1 MTIGSHQQSIGK
13 SQVHLT
19 PRWIL
24 DRLGRFGLDPC
35 AATVRPWDIADRNL
49 VEADDGLNADWGTDE
64 VFLNPPFDRRQVGR
78 WIEKLA
84 AHGKGVALLH
94 ARTETAWFAPIWEK
108 ADLILFLAQR
118 VTFCKPDG
126 TPCTVTNA
134 RTGKVS
140 VANSGAPV
148 VLAAFGPS
156 SVARLWASKLP
167 GAYVPGSAVERL
179 LAA

>member
-1 MTIGSHQQSIGK
+1 VSIGSHQQCVGK

-24 DRLGRFGLDPC
+24 DRLGMFDLDPC
-35 AATVRPWDIADRNL
+35 AATVRPWDIARRNL
-49 VEADDGLNADWGTDE
+49 VEADDGLSAEWLPEEE
-64 VFLNPPFDRRQVGR
+64 VFLNPPFNRYLVALWVQ
-78 WIEKLA
+78 KLA
-84 AHGKGVALLH
+84 DHGNGILLLH
-94 ARTETAWFAPIWEK
+94 ARTETEWFVPVWS
-108 ADLILFLAQR
+108 ADLIVFLSKR

-148 VLAAFGPS
+148 VLAAYGAK
-156 SVARLWASKLP
+156 SVARLYAANLP
-167 GAYVPGSAVERL
+167 GHYIAGSSVDRV
-179 LAA
+179 AA